1 MTNPAT
7 WRSRLSP
14 HHGGVNV
21 GCEPVLGLDEVL
33 SPGDWP
39 YASAEPVAA
48 EDPGRFHA
56 LFGRDS
62 AIASLQLLPARP
74 DIARATLR
82 ALASL
87 QGSVEDPET
96 DEEPGK
102 ILHEWWSRAPERLRR
117 AGWPLRD
124 DGELRYYGSADSTS
138 WFLVLLASLG
148 DGALATELE
157 TAWGAAGGWLESA
170 LRRGGGLVRHGPR
183 QAPGGLEQQGWR
195 DAEDPAD
202 PTFHAAGILG
212 AGGEVPTPPLADA
225 DTQAIAVAAL
235 RALSALSGERRW
247 AEEEA
252 RLSAAIEE
260 AFDPETLAIAGD
272 GEKVPG
278 AGSQLGWLL
287 WADALSGRARERAA
301 DRLTRP
307 DVLTPWGL
315 RTLSSKHPLYAPDAY
330 HRGAVW
336 PFDSWLGW
344 GGLRAAGRRD
354 AAEELRQGVLGA
366 IEKIGQAP
374 ELFAVGPAGP
384 EPIPIAN
391 RVQAWTV
398 GARWALEHEW
408 DGRASSIFG

>member
-1 MTNPAT
+1 MGPPAADLDGL
-7 WRSRLSP
+7 LSP
-14 HHGGVNV
+14 AG
-21 GCEPVLGLDEVL
+21 
-33 SPGDWP
+33 WP
-39 YASAEPVAA
+39 FASAEPVAA
-48 EDPGRFHA
+48 GDPGRFHA

-62 AIASLQLLPARP
+62 AIVSLELLPTRP

-87 QGSVEDPET
+87 QGSVEDT
-96 DEEPGK
+96 DTAEEPGK
-102 ILHEWWSRAPERLRR
+102 IVHEWWPKAPERLRR
-117 AGWPLRD
+117 AGWPLR

-148 DGALATELE
+148 DSSLAAELE
-157 TAWGAAGGWLESA
+157 TAWRAAGGWLERT
-170 LRRGGGLVRHGPR
+170 LRRGGGLIRHGPR
-183 QAPGGLEQQGWR
+183 RGPGGLAQQGWR
-195 DAEDPAD
+195 DAEDPSD
-202 PTFHAAGILG
+202 PAFHGAGILS

-225 DTQAIAVAAL
+225 DTQAVTVVAL
-235 RALSALSGERRW
+235 RALSALAGERRW
-247 AEEEA
+247 AEEATRLVEA
-252 RLSAAIEE
+252 IGEV
-260 AFDPETLAIAGD
+260 FDPETLAIAGD
-272 GEKVPG
+272 GEKVAG

-287 WADALSGRARERAA
+287 WADALPGRARERIA

-344 GGLRAAGRRD
+344 GGLRAFGLRD
-354 AAEELRQGVLGA
+354 AAEELRQGVLCA
-366 IEKIGQAP
+366 IETIGQAP

-384 EPIPIAN
+384 EPISIAN

-408 DGRASSIFG
+408 DGRALHGE